1 MITLASVLNI
11 VLNNSR
17 NLVWHADLKISNKKV
32 HNNLKMATN
41 ASSDRKCGLKDT
53 FIPRGY
59 NGRELIRGQCLLH
72 FHRGSISTFGAP
84 IPLCLKNELCALAPR
99 ASGFTV

>member
-17 NLVWHADLKISNKKV
+17 NLVWHSDIKISNKKV

-41 ASSDRKCGLKDT
+41 ASSDRKCGLKAV
-53 FIPRGY
+53 GY
-59 NGRELIRGQCLLH
+59 V
-72 FHRGSISTFGAP
+72 F
-84 IPLCLKNELCALAPR
+84 
-99 ASGFTV
+99 